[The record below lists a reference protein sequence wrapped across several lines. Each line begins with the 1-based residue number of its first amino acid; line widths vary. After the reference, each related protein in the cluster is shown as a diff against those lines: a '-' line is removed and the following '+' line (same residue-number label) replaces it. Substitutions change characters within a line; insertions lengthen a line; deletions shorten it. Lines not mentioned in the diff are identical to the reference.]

1 MRFILK
7 YVLSLIKYVEL
18 NVNVTKSI
26 RSVITKTL
34 ENITMYINE
43 IKQQFVISRTDFQI
57 FKGNEIWLIK
67 AAHIHCSTHGTY
79 KNSYVFISSQR

>member
-26 RSVITKTL
+26 RSVITKTS
-34 ENITMYINE
+34 ESITMYMNE
-43 IKQQFVISRTDFQI
+43 IKQQFVISRSDFQI
-57 FKGNEIWLIK
+57 FKGNEIWFIK
-67 AAHIHCSTHGTY
+67 AAHTLFYPWYI
-79 KNSYVFISSQR
+79 

>member
-34 ENITMYINE
+34 ENITMYMNE
-43 IKQQFVISRTDFQI
+43 IKQQFVISRSDFQI

-67 AAHIHCSTHGTY
+67 TAHIHCSTHGTY
-79 KNSYVFISSQR
+79 KNSYVFFFL